1 MIERDSD
8 LSVLKELIELAGL
21 QDALNDPDATF
32 TVFAPSNEALEE
44 AFGENPEDMDQTLL
58 QNLLLAHVHEGEAFP
73 EAALLALNEVSV
85 MFGGPQQVDKNASP
99 PTVGGAPIVVES
111 PPAENGILYV
121 VSRVMQPVAD

>member
-1 MIERDSD
+1 MLHPVADDRLPGGSRRDGGGP
-8 LSVLKELIELAGL
+8 L
-21 QDALNDPDATF
+21 DAPQL
-32 TVFAPSNEALEE
+32 VALV
-44 AFGENPEDMDQTLL
+44 

-85 MFGGPQQVDKNASP
+85 MFGGPQQIDKNASP